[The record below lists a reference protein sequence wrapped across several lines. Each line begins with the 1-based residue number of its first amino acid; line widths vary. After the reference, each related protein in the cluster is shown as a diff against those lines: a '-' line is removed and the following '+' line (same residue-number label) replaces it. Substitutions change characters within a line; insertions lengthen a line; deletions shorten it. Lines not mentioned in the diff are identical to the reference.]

1 MPKISHYLTIE
12 HSTTLTISPG
22 DGDGDG
28 NGEIDWIVM
37 RTISARTSSNAT
49 KSPIFL
55 LIKHKAKTHDYQ
67 NKKPIIQKLATL
79 CHRVPM

>member
-12 HSTTLTISPG
+12 HSTMLTISPG
-22 DGDGDG
+22 DGDGD
-28 NGEIDWIVM
+28 GEIDWIVM
-37 RTISARTSSNAT
+37 RTISACTSSNAK

-67 NKKPIIQKLATL
+67 NKKPMIQKLATL
-79 CHRVPM
+79 CHGVPI